1 MGVILFLI
9 VTIAGVY
16 GWTRFYRSM
25 SDDMPAGISRRTV
38 TSSEDLLLLDRE
50 QPIVKPVAEAK
61 IPQPVPPAPARVLPI
76 VVRTPQIDR
85 QAEILPNFFISSS
98 SIEESLLL
106 RVLGLGMFVISVIST
121 DVAAGTHYSWVGI
134 PCATAG
140 AAWSWHRRHYAKHWL
155 NTVVSIA
162 SLTIL
167 IGWLVPILFRD
178 MQIGMANYAAG
189 LDPVAPQLKPSMSIG
204 LALGMLMVGL
214 QIGLSFNLYSRKVLG
229 YCLLISVV
237 LMGVAASLSRN
248 ISFLILLCGFVAIGI
263 PALMLDYRSR
273 LALNP
278 IGIQSRTTAKQLPY
292 QHLPWKYLSQLAAIS
307 IGLGLMLAVFL
318 PNFHLPDLSFKPS
331 GLDSIHTLTQKYRP
345 QSNPQSPSAQDN
357 SPQLQLSATDMA
369 TKLLGQPGNNNYPDT
384 IKQDHLQVPPEIASQ
399 LQQFT
404 QQILATSPQ
413 PLNSDYDRAAYL
425 GEYLKQHHQADPQQ
439 LDPTKIRS
447 VDAKLVQ
454 QLIAKCPPELKDCR
468 LTGNKQDVPVVYTSM
483 LRSIGI
489 PARLKT
495 GDKLAEFDP
504 QTRMYQRPPAQ
515 AQSQTEVYFPNWGWM
530 GLDSTPDRPLLN
542 PDPRQLAQLQQQL
555 QNLPPSAQPTPTPT
569 PTAQSAPAN
578 STPQPSPGNFA
589 ASPNSPPLT
598 DPKPPFELPKW
609 EPDPVILRII
619 VAGIAIC
626 GGIAWYLWYQ
636 RQQQQ
641 QIAHLPP
648 VEQIYRSMLANLSK
662 QGLSKRPTQTQLEY
676 ADSASKIYHPQ
687 IAKVVEEISQLY
699 IAWRYG
705 KQKIDIK
712 QLAKKLQYL
721 QHLQQLAA
729 QRQRQK
735 WLANLK
741 SQWGF
746 K

>member
-1 MGVILFLI
+1 
-9 VTIAGVY
+9 
-16 GWTRFYRSM
+16 
-25 SDDMPAGISRRTV
+25 MPAGISRRTV
-38 TSSEDLLLLDRE
+38 TSIDDLILLNRE
-50 QPIVKPVAEAK
+50 HPIVKPVAEAK
-61 IPQPVPPAPARVLPI
+61 IPQPLVPSAPARVLPI
-76 VVRTPQIDR
+76 VLRTPQIDR
-85 QAEILPNFFISSS
+85 QSEILPNFSTSPS
-98 SIEESLLL
+98 PIEESLLL
-106 RVLGLGMFVISVIST
+106 RILVLGIFAISVIST
-121 DVAAGTHYSWVGI
+121 DLAAGTHYSWVSI
-134 PCATAG
+134 PCATVG

-155 NTVVSIA
+155 NIAVSIA
-162 SLTIL
+162 SLAIL
-167 IGWLVPILFRD
+167 IGLIVPILFRD

-189 LDPVAPQLKPSMSIG
+189 LDLVAPQLKTSMSIG

-237 LMGVAASLSRN
+237 LMGVTASLSRN

-263 PALMLDYRSR
+263 PGLMLDYRSR
-273 LALNP
+273 LALKP
-278 IGIQSRTTAKQLPY
+278 IGIQSRITAKQLPY
-292 QHLPWKYLSQLAAIS
+292 QYLPWKYLSQLAAIS

-331 GLDSIHTLTQKYRP
+331 GLDNLQTLAQKYHNSQP
-345 QSNPQSPSAQDN
+345 APQSPSAQD
-357 SPQLQLSATDMA
+357 SSSQQPQLSAREMA
-369 TKLLGQPGNNNYPDT
+369 SKLLGQPGNNNYPDT

-425 GEYLKQHHQADPQQ
+425 GEYLKQHHQSDPQQ
-439 LDPTKIRS
+439 LDPAKLPS
-447 VDAKLVQ
+447 VDTKLVQ
-454 QLIAKCPPELKDCR
+454 QLIVKCPPELKDCQ
-468 LTGNKQDVPVVYTSM
+468 LTGNKQDVSVVYTSM

-504 QTRMYQRPPAQ
+504 HTQMYQRPPAD

-530 GLDSTPDRPLLN
+530 GLDATPVGEASLEENQPLLN
-542 PDPRQLAQLQQQL
+542 PDPRQLAQLQQQS
-555 QNLPPSAQPTPTPT
+555 QNLPPSAQPAPTPT
-569 PTAQSAPAN
+569 PQSSPAN
-578 STPQPSPGNFA
+578 STPQPSPGNSTPQTA
-589 ASPNSPPLT
+589 PDNPASSPNRSTPT
-598 DPKPPFELPKW
+598 DPQSPFELPKW

-619 VAGIAIC
+619 VAVIAIC
-626 GGIAWYLWYQ
+626 GGMAWYLRYQ

-641 QIAHLPP
+641 QLAHLPP

-662 QGLSKRPTQTQLEY
+662 QGLSKRPAQTQLEY
-676 ADSASKIYHPQ
+676 ASSASKIYHPQ
-687 IAKVVEEISQLY
+687 IAKVVWEISQLY
-699 IAWRYG
+699 TAWRYG
-705 KQKIDIK
+705 NQKIDVK

-721 QHLQQLAA
+721 QQLQQLAA
-729 QRQRQK
+729 QRQRQQ
-735 WLANLK
+735 WVANLK